1 MAEKSL
7 VCGIGMVCYPC
18 YIDAMTEVHG
28 ELYDALLAANVP
40 EDKARAAA
48 RLGLAEI
55 RQAMATK
62 QDLRLLEARL
72 EEHIAQTEAR
82 LEERIAQTETRLEER
97 IAQSEARQEE
107 RIAQAETRLE
117 ERIAH
122 SESRLESRQ
131 EARMA
136 QAETRLTWRMVGIAG
151 IATAFLAGII
161 TST

>member
-1 MAEKSL
+1 
-7 VCGIGMVCYPC
+7 
-18 YIDAMTEVHG
+18 MTEVHG

-55 RQAMATK
+55 RQEMATK
-62 QDLRLLEARL
+62 QDLRLLKQYLRL
-72 EEHIAQTEAR
+72 LESR
-82 LEERIAQTETRLEER
+82 LEERM
-97 IAQSEARQEE
+97 AQSEARQEE

-117 ERIAH
+117 ARITQT
-122 SESRLESRQ
+122 ESRLETRLEERIAQSEARQ

-136 QAETRLTWRMVGIAG
+136 RSETRLTWRMVGIAG
-151 IATAFLAGII
+151 LATAFLAGII

>member
-1 MAEKSL
+1 
-7 VCGIGMVCYPC
+7 
-18 YIDAMTEVHG
+18 MTEVHG

-55 RQAMATK
+55 RQEMATK
-62 QDLRLLEARL
+62 QDLRLL
-72 EEHIAQTEAR
+72 
-82 LEERIAQTETRLEER
+82 ETRLEER

-117 ERIAH
+117 ARITQT
-122 SESRLESRQ
+122 ESRLETRLEERMAHSESRQ

-136 QAETRLTWRMVGIAG
+136 RSETRLTWRMVGIAG
-151 IATAFLAGII
+151 LATAFLTGVI

>member
-1 MAEKSL
+1 
-7 VCGIGMVCYPC
+7 
-18 YIDAMTEVHG
+18 MTEVHG

-55 RQAMATK
+55 RQEMATK
-62 QDLRLLEARL
+62 QDLRLL
-72 EEHIAQTEAR
+72 
-82 LEERIAQTETRLEER
+82 ETRLEER
-97 IAQSEARQEE
+97 IAQSEARQEA
-107 RIAQAETRLE
+107 RIAQTETRLE

-122 SESRLESRQ
+122 SESRLESRL

-136 QAETRLTWRMVGIAG
+136 RSETRLTWRMMGIAG
-151 IATAFLAGII
+151 LATAFLTGVI

>member
-1 MAEKSL
+1 
-7 VCGIGMVCYPC
+7 
-18 YIDAMTEVHG
+18 MTEVHG

-62 QDLRLLEARL
+62 QDLRLLESRL

-82 LEERIAQTETRLEER
+82 LEERIAQ
-97 IAQSEARQEE
+97 SEARQEA
-107 RIAQAETRLE
+107 RIAQTETRLE

-122 SESRLESRQ
+122 SESRLESRL

-136 QAETRLTWRMVGIAG
+136 RSETRLTWRMVGIAG
-151 IATAFLAGII
+151 LATAFLAGII